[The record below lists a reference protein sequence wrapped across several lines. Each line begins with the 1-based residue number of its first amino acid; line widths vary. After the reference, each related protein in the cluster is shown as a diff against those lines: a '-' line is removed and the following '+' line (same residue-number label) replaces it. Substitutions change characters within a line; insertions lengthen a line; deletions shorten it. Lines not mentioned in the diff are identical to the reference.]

1 MAHEWD
7 NMLASLPTAYR
18 KDAWVIALLSA
29 IAGVDSAQRA
39 DADETAQQQARAR
52 LTAAQ
57 HALLDSMTWA
67 LAIEE
72 RIAGITPAAGATLEE
87 RRSVLQ
93 AKWRSATGKCDVDLI
108 QRVCDSWQ
116 NGEVDVD
123 FVGGEIVL
131 RFVGAYGVPD
141 ADALAALKAAVQE
154 VIPAHLAVKYLYRYL
169 LVREVSAMTVSELQ
183 THTIDEFAF

>member
-39 DADETAQQQARAR
+39 DADETAQQMF
-52 LTAAQ
+52 
-57 HALLDSMTWA
+57 LDSMTWA

-93 AKWRSATGKCDVDLI
+93 AKWRSTTGKCDVDLI
-108 QRVCDSWQ
+108 QSVCDSWE
-116 NGEVDVD
+116 NGQVDVD
-123 FVGGEIVL
+123 FVDGEIVL

-141 ADALAALKAAVQE
+141 ADALAALQSAVQE

>member
-29 IAGVDSAQRA
+29 IAGVDDAQRA
-39 DADETAQQQARAR
+39 DAEETAQQMF
-52 LTAAQ
+52 
-57 HALLDSMTWA
+57 LDSMTWA

-72 RIAGITPAAGATLEE
+72 RIAGITPAAGAGVEE

-123 FVGGEIVL
+123 FVDGEIVL

-154 VIPAHLAVKYLYRYL
+154 VIPAHLAVQYLYRYL

>member
-39 DADETAQQQARAR
+39 DADETAQQMF
-52 LTAAQ
+52 
-57 HALLDSMTWA
+57 LDSMTWA

-123 FVGGEIVL
+123 FADGEIVL

-141 ADALAALKAAVQE
+141 ADALAALQSAVQE

-169 LVREVSAMTVSELQ
+169 LVREVSAMTVSKLQ

>member
-29 IAGVDSAQRA
+29 IAGVDDAQRA
-39 DADETAQQQARAR
+39 DADETAQQMF
-52 LTAAQ
+52 
-57 HALLDSMTWA
+57 LDSMTWA

-72 RIAGITPAAGATLEE
+72 RIAGITPAAGAGVEE

-93 AKWRSATGKCDVDLI
+93 AKWRSATGKCDIDLI
-108 QRVCDSWQ
+108 QRVCDSWK

-123 FVGGEIVL
+123 FVDGEIVL

-141 ADALAALKAAVQE
+141 ADALAALQSAVQE
-154 VIPAHLAVKYLYRYL
+154 VIPAHLAVQYLYRYL

-183 THTIDEFAF
+183 THTISEFAF

>member
-29 IAGVDSAQRA
+29 IADVDSAQRA
-39 DADETAQQQARAR
+39 DADETAQQMF
-52 LTAAQ
+52 
-57 HALLDSMTWA
+57 LDSMTWA

-72 RIAGITPAAGATLEE
+72 RIAGITPAAGASLEE

-123 FVGGEIVL
+123 FVDGEIVL

-141 ADALAALKAAVQE
+141 ADALAALKDAVQE
-154 VIPAHLAVKYLYRYL
+154 VIPAHLAVQYLYRYL

>member
-29 IAGVDSAQRA
+29 IAGVDDAQRA
-39 DADETAQQQARAR
+39 DADETAQQMF
-52 LTAAQ
+52 
-57 HALLDSMTWA
+57 LDSMTWA

-72 RIAGITPAAGATLEE
+72 RIAGITPAAGAGVEE

-93 AKWRSATGKCDVDLI
+93 AKWRSTTGKCDVDLI
-108 QRVCDSWQ
+108 QSVCDSWE
-116 NGEVDVD
+116 NGQVDVD
-123 FVGGEIVL
+123 FVDGEIIL
-131 RFVGAYGVPD
+131 EFVGSYGVPD
-141 ADALAALKAAVQE
+141 ADALSALKAAVQE
-154 VIPAHLAVKYLYRYL
+154 VIPAHLAVAYLYRYL
-169 LVREVSAMTVSELQ
+169 LVREVHGMVIDTLQ

>member
-1 MAHEWD
+1 MEHEWD
-7 NMLASLPTAYR
+7 NMLSSLPTAYR

-39 DADETAQQQARAR
+39 DADETAQQMF
-52 LTAAQ
+52 
-57 HALLDSMTWA
+57 LDSMTWA

-72 RIAGITPAAGATLEE
+72 RIAGITPAAGASLEE

-116 NGEVDVD
+116 NGEVDGD
-123 FVGGEIVL
+123 FVDGEIVL

-141 ADALAALKAAVQE
+141 ADALAALQSAVQE

-169 LVREVSAMTVSELQ
+169 LVREVHGMVIDTLQ
-183 THTIDEFAF
+183 SHTISEFAF

>member
-7 NMLASLPTAYR
+7 NMLSSLPTAYR

-29 IAGVDSAQRA
+29 IADVDSAQRA
-39 DADETAQQQARAR
+39 DADETAQQMF
-52 LTAAQ
+52 
-57 HALLDSMTWA
+57 LDSMTWA

-72 RIAGITPAAGATLEE
+72 RIAGITPAAGASLEE

-108 QRVCDSWQ
+108 QRVCDSWE
-116 NGEVDVD
+116 NGQVDVD
-123 FVGGEIVL
+123 FVDGEIVL

-141 ADALAALKAAVQE
+141 ADALAALQSAVQE

-183 THTIDEFAF
+183 THTIDEFAL

>member
-7 NMLASLPTAYR
+7 NMLGSLPTAYR

-29 IAGVDSAQRA
+29 IAGVDDAQRA
-39 DADETAQQQARAR
+39 DADETAQQMF
-52 LTAAQ
+52 
-57 HALLDSMTWA
+57 LDSMTWA

-72 RIAGITPAAGATLEE
+72 RIAGITPAAGAGVEE

-123 FVGGEIVL
+123 FADGEIVL

-141 ADALAALKAAVQE
+141 ADALAALQSAVQE

-169 LVREVSAMTVSELQ
+169 LVREVHGMVIDTLQ

>member
-29 IAGVDSAQRA
+29 IAGVDDAQRA
-39 DADETAQQQARAR
+39 DADETAQQMF
-52 LTAAQ
+52 
-57 HALLDSMTWA
+57 LDSMTWA

-72 RIAGITPAAGATLEE
+72 RIAGITPAAGASVEE

-123 FVGGEIVL
+123 FVDGEIVL

-141 ADALAALKAAVQE
+141 ADALAALQSAVQE

-169 LVREVSAMTVSELQ
+169 LVREVHGMVIDTLQ

>member
-7 NMLASLPTAYR
+7 NMLSSLPTAYR

-29 IAGVDSAQRA
+29 IAGVDDAQRA
-39 DADETAQQQARAR
+39 DADETAQQMF
-52 LTAAQ
+52 
-57 HALLDSMTWA
+57 LDSMTWA

-72 RIAGITPAAGATLEE
+72 RIAGITPPAGAGVEE

-108 QRVCDSWQ
+108 QRVCDSWK

-123 FVGGEIVL
+123 FVDGEIVL

-141 ADALAALKAAVQE
+141 ADALAALKDAVQE
-154 VIPAHLAVKYLYRYL
+154 VIPAHLAVQYLYRYL

-183 THTIDEFAF
+183 THTISEFAF

>member
-29 IAGVDSAQRA
+29 IAGVDDAQRA
-39 DADETAQQQARAR
+39 DADETAQQMF
-52 LTAAQ
+52 
-57 HALLDSMTWA
+57 LDSMTWA

-72 RIAGITPAAGATLEE
+72 RIAGITPAAGASVEE

-93 AKWRSATGKCDVDLI
+93 AKWRSASGKCDVDLI

-123 FVGGEIVL
+123 FVDGEIVL

-141 ADALAALKAAVQE
+141 ADALAALQSAVQE

>member
-29 IAGVDSAQRA
+29 IAGVDDAQRA
-39 DADETAQQQARAR
+39 DADETAQQMF
-52 LTAAQ
+52 
-57 HALLDSMTWA
+57 LDSMTWA

-72 RIAGITPAAGATLEE
+72 RIAGITPAAGAGVEE

-93 AKWRSATGKCDVDLI
+93 AKWRSTTGKCDVDLI
-108 QRVCDSWQ
+108 QRVCDSWK

-123 FVGGEIVL
+123 FVDGEIVL

-141 ADALAALKAAVQE
+141 ADALAALQSAVQE
-154 VIPAHLAVKYLYRYL
+154 VIPAHLAVTYLYRYL
-169 LVREVSAMTVSELQ
+169 LVREVHGMVIDTLQ

>member
-29 IAGVDSAQRA
+29 IAGVDDAQRA
-39 DADETAQQQARAR
+39 DADETAQQMF
-52 LTAAQ
+52 
-57 HALLDSMTWA
+57 LDSMTWA

-72 RIAGITPAAGATLEE
+72 RIAGITPAAGAGVEE

-93 AKWRSATGKCDVDLI
+93 AKWRSTTGKCDVDLI
-108 QRVCDSWQ
+108 QSVCDSWE
-116 NGEVDVD
+116 NGQVDVD
-123 FVGGEIVL
+123 FVDGEIIL
-131 RFVGAYGVPD
+131 EFVGSYGVPD
-141 ADALAALKAAVQE
+141 ADALAALKTAVQE
-154 VIPAHLAVKYLYRYL
+154 VIPAHLAVQYLYRYL

>member
-7 NMLASLPTAYR
+7 NMLGSLPTAYR

-29 IAGVDSAQRA
+29 IAGVDDAQRA
-39 DADETAQQQARAR
+39 DADETAQQMF
-52 LTAAQ
+52 
-57 HALLDSMTWA
+57 LDSMTWA

-72 RIAGITPAAGATLEE
+72 RIAGITPAAGAGVEE

-123 FVGGEIVL
+123 FVDGEIVL

-141 ADALAALKAAVQE
+141 ADALAALQSAVQE

-169 LVREVSAMTVSELQ
+169 LVREVHGMVIDTLQ
-183 THTIDEFAF
+183 SHTIDEFAF

>member
-1 MAHEWD
+1 MAREWD
-7 NMLASLPTAYR
+7 NMLGSLPTAYR

-29 IAGVDSAQRA
+29 IAGVDDAQRA
-39 DADETAQQQARAR
+39 DADETAQQMF
-52 LTAAQ
+52 
-57 HALLDSMTWA
+57 LDSMTWA

-72 RIAGITPAAGATLEE
+72 RIAGITPAAGASVEE

-123 FVGGEIVL
+123 FVDGEIVL

-141 ADALAALKAAVQE
+141 ADALAALQSAVQE

-183 THTIDEFAF
+183 THKIDEFAF

>member
-7 NMLASLPTAYR
+7 NMLSSLPTAYR

-29 IAGVDSAQRA
+29 IADVDSAQRA
-39 DADETAQQQARAR
+39 DADETAQQMF
-52 LTAAQ
+52 
-57 HALLDSMTWA
+57 LDSMTWA

-72 RIAGITPAAGATLEE
+72 RIAGITPAAGAGVEE

-123 FVGGEIVL
+123 FVDGEIVL

-141 ADALAALKAAVQE
+141 ADALAALKDAVQE
-154 VIPAHLAVKYLYRYL
+154 VIPAHLAVTYLYRYL

>member
-1 MAHEWD
+1 MAREWD
-7 NMLASLPTAYR
+7 NMLSSLPTAYR

-29 IAGVDSAQRA
+29 IADVDSAQRA
-39 DADETAQQQARAR
+39 DANETAQQMF
-52 LTAAQ
+52 
-57 HALLDSMTWA
+57 LDSMTWA

-108 QRVCDSWQ
+108 QRVCDSWE
-116 NGEVDVD
+116 NGQVDVD
-123 FVGGEIVL
+123 FVDGEIIL
-131 RFVGAYGVPD
+131 EFVGSYGVPD
-141 ADALAALKAAVQE
+141 ADALAALQSAVQE

-169 LVREVSAMTVSELQ
+169 LVREVHGMVIDTLQ

>member
-7 NMLASLPTAYR
+7 NMLSSLPTAYR

-39 DADETAQQQARAR
+39 DADETAQQMF
-52 LTAAQ
+52 
-57 HALLDSMTWA
+57 LDSMTWA

-72 RIAGITPAAGATLEE
+72 RIAGITPAAGASLEE

-93 AKWRSATGKCDVDLI
+93 AKWRSTTGKCDVDLI
-108 QRVCDSWQ
+108 QSVCDSWE
-116 NGEVDVD
+116 NGQVDVD
-123 FVGGEIVL
+123 FVDGEIIL
-131 RFVGAYGVPD
+131 EFVGSYGVPD
-141 ADALAALKAAVQE
+141 ADALAALKTAVQE
-154 VIPAHLAVKYLYRYL
+154 VIPAHLAVQYLYRYL

>member
-7 NMLASLPTAYR
+7 NMLSSLPTAYR

-29 IAGVDSAQRA
+29 IAGVDDAQRA
-39 DADETAQQQARAR
+39 DADETAQQMF
-52 LTAAQ
+52 
-57 HALLDSMTWA
+57 LDSMTWA

-72 RIAGITPAAGATLEE
+72 RIAGITPAAGAGVEE

-123 FVGGEIVL
+123 FVDGEIVL

-169 LVREVSAMTVSELQ
+169 LVREVDGMVIDTLQ
-183 THTIDEFAF
+183 SHTISEFAF

>member
-29 IAGVDSAQRA
+29 IAGVDDAQRA
-39 DADETAQQQARAR
+39 DADETAQQMF
-52 LTAAQ
+52 
-57 HALLDSMTWA
+57 LDSMTWA

-72 RIAGITPAAGATLEE
+72 RIAGITPAAGASLEE

-108 QRVCDSWQ
+108 QRVCDSWK

-123 FVGGEIVL
+123 FVDGEIVL
-131 RFVGAYGVPD
+131 KFVGAYGVPD

-154 VIPAHLAVKYLYRYL
+154 VIPAHLAVAYLYRYL
-169 LVREVSAMTVSELQ
+169 LVREVHGMVIDTLQ
-183 THTIDEFAF
+183 SHTISEFTF